1 MLDVKQEIQNFL
13 ENNDYTTCEYHGCFD
28 IAAKK
33 DVLLLLK
40 TLLNIDS
47 FQMEQAKNLK
57 IISNNL
63 DAHPFLIGIQTN
75 REKLQYG
82 VVYERFETP
91 TVSLKTFEDLIA
103 NSIFPRIYRD
113 RGGLYVEIDSAILRE
128 IRKKKGFTQRELA
141 EAVGI
146 NKKVIY
152 EHEKKQL
159 RMLLEIAK
167 SLEEVLNQ
175 RIIKP
180 IEVFKKYEAHGR
192 PKDYI
197 ERGIGKHLE
206 RLGFKTD
213 FVKQAPLDVF
223 AKEKTLVLSDIE
235 INKRKMIKHA
245 ASLKDFINVVKKPA
259 VLITEK
265 TKDEEISGIPVIERK
280 ELEEIDKKDLIK
292 RAKKAI

>member
-1 MLDVKQEIQNFL
+1 MLDVKQEVQNFL
-13 ENNDYTTCEYHGCFD
+13 EKNDYTTCEYHGCFN

-128 IRKKKGFTQRELA
+128 IRKKKGFTQKELA

-167 SLEEVLNQ
+167 NLEEVLNQ

-180 IEVFKKYEAHGR
+180 IEVFKKYEAHGH
-192 PKDYI
+192 PKDFI
-197 ERGIGKHLE
+197 ERGVGKHLE
-206 RLGFKTD
+206 KLGFKTD
-213 FVKQAPLDVF
+213 FVKQAPLDIF

-265 TKDEEISGIPVIERK
+265 TKDEEILGIPVIERK